1 MLKKLRK
8 TVAKILPGDSEKYL
22 GTALALATGNPLFA
36 GIGAL
41 ADPDAGFG
49 DIAAAAFLASQSPG
63 LKFGGVDFT
72 KGNQLFG
79 DNAFMSA
86 LQGGG
91 KFGKGASGFG
101 EFFLGKKGV
110 GDKAGVDG
118 LIGSDG
124 KFIPTKTVD
133 GKEKVDAAKLLTNL
147 SKASAATGAF
157 LQPTGAFDL
166 PKEEEVANFQ
176 FGTDYEGKP
185 FNTEEGKLIEL
196 LLGQGIIGPYY
207 DTSGQLVQNVADGG
221 IMNLAAGGDPSSF
234 PRKTG
239 QIDGPGTGTSDSIPA
254 MLSDGEFVM
263 TAKAVRGAGGG
274 DRMEG
279 ARRMYEMMDQ
289 FEGQA

>member
-22 GTALALATGNPLFA
+22 GTVLALATGNPLFA

-49 DIAAAAFLASQSPG
+49 EIASAAFLASQSPG
-63 LKFGGVDFT
+63 LKFGGLDLT
-72 KGNQLFG
+72 KGNQLLG

-86 LQGGG
+86 LQGGS

-101 EFFLGKKGV
+101 EFFLGKKDGI
-110 GDKAGVDG
+110 DG

-124 KFIPTKTVD
+124 KLIPTKTVD
-133 GKEKVDAAKLLTNL
+133 GKEKVDGAKLLANL

-166 PKEEEVANFQ
+166 PKEEEVADFQ

-196 LLGQGIIGPYY
+196 LLGQGIIGPYV

-221 IMNLAAGGDPSSF
+221 IMNLATGGDPKDF

-279 ARRMYEMMDQ
+279 ARKMYQMMDQ

>member
-22 GTALALATGNPLFA
+22 GTVLALATGNPLYA

-49 DIAAAAFLASQSPG
+49 EVASAAFLASQAPG
-63 LKFGGVDFT
+63 I
-72 KGNQLFG
+72 KGLTG
-79 DNAFMSA
+79 DAAKKGTFMDTV
-86 LQGGG
+86 LGRG
-91 KFGKGASGFG
+91 KTGASGFTD
-101 EFFLGKKGV
+101 FLFGKKAI
-110 GDKAGVDG
+110 GDKPAIDG
-118 LIGSDG
+118 LIGSGG
-124 KFIPTKTVD
+124 KFIPTKMVD
-133 GKEKVDAAKLLTNL
+133 GEEKIDASKLLANL
-147 SKASAATGAF
+147 AKASAVTGAS

-166 PKEEEVANFQ
+166 PEEQEVTDFT
-176 FGTDYEGKP
+176 FGTDYQGKSL
-185 FNTEEGKLIEL
+185 NTDQGKLIEL
-196 LLGQGIIGPYY
+196 LLGQGIIGPYV

-221 IMNLAAGGDPSSF
+221 IMNLATGGDPKDF

-239 QIDGPGTGTSDSIPA
+239 QINGPGTGTSDSIPA

-279 ARRMYEMMDQ
+279 ARKMYQMMDQ

>member
-63 LKFGGVDFT
+63 LKFGGVDLT

-79 DNAFMSA
+79 DSAFMKA
-86 LQGGG
+86 LQGGS

-101 EFFLGKKGV
+101 EFFLGKKAV
-110 GDKAGVDG
+110 GDKAAIDG
-118 LIGSDG
+118 LIGSGG
-124 KFIPTKTVD
+124 KFLPTKMVD
-133 GKEKVDAAKLLTNL
+133 GEEKVDAAKLLSNL

-157 LQPTGAFDL
+157 LKPTGAFDL
-166 PKEEEVANFQ
+166 PEEQEVTDFT
-176 FGTDYEGKP
+176 FGTDYQGKP
-185 FNTEEGKLIEL
+185 LNTEQGKLIEL
-196 LLGQGIIGPYY
+196 LLGQGIVGPYI

-221 IMNLAAGGDPSSF
+221 IMNLATGGDPKDF

-279 ARRMYEMMDQ
+279 ARKMYQMMDQ